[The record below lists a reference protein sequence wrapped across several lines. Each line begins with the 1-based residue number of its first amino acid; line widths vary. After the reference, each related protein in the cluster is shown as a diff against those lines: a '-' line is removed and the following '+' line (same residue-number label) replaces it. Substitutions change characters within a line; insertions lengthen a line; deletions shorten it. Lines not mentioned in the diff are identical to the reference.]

1 MPAFSKSRIVGAV
14 EIGTSKVSVLVGEV
28 SGSRLHVIGLG
39 EFPSRGVVKGVVVD
53 APAAGEATH
62 RALVAAENSAG
73 ARLQQ
78 IYLAQSG
85 SHIDGFYHEAS
96 VNVAFTDVITAGPFI
111 AANKIRALA
120 VSGSHRFKGLPDV
133 PTVAEAGLP
142 HFVVEGW
149 AGLVAAAGTPP
160 ERVKYLN
167 EQVNKALQDPDVI
180 KKVSAIG
187 GEIVGGSP
195 EKFGAFMAAE
205 DKKWGELVDKAHLQ
219 VNASK

>member
-1 MPAFSKSRIVGAV
+1 M
-14 EIGTSKVSVLVGEV
+14 
-28 SGSRLHVIGLG
+28 
-39 EFPSRGVVKGVVVD
+39 
-53 APAAGEATH
+53 AG
-62 RALVAAENSAG
+62 
-73 ARLQQ
+73 
-78 IYLAQSG
+78 
-85 SHIDGFYHEAS
+85 S

-111 AANKIRALA
+111 AAKKIRALA

-142 HFVVEGW
+142 GFVVEGW

-167 EQVNKALQDPDVI
+167 QQVNKALQDPEVI

-205 DKKWGELVDKAHLQ
+205 DTKWGELVDKAHLQ